1 MQSFVAEA
9 FFRSIPRLVIHMHI
23 QKQKDFHAMACCVQ
37 LVCAT
42 DAKNPRPDPRLEDM
56 LGTAVSTC
64 LVTVAMSQL
73 GDSSG
78 LSM

>member
-1 MQSFVAEA
+1 MQSFVAEG
-9 FFRSIPRLVIHMHI
+9 FFSQHSSSCYS
-23 QKQKDFHAMACCVQ
+23 HAHTKAERISCHGVQ

-56 LGTAVSTC
+56 LGRAVSTC

-78 LSM
+78 L